1 MNRCLACGPGEQ
13 FWKGYNNAKFPQIDA
28 SYNSYQTN
36 GGTRGGGI
44 GGINNSKNFRTYGS
58 SFTILKKSLTTVNTT
73 PNKTTI
79 GQMIQGG
86 PTGTISETSY
96 TNVGGPGD
104 QTASI
109 PIRTGTARG
118 IKARLIVQPR
128 QTGVDVKHGSYERYL
143 ARKRGWVPP
152 SNLEAP
158 EPPEGY
164 HHRWVRFEFRGMTDD
179 KNVTSRIRSGYEP
192 VRADEY
198 PDRLDLPV
206 LSDGKFK
213 GIIAVGGLMLMRCPI
228 EVKEDRDEYFAN
240 LTNDQQQSVDND
252 LMKEEHPSMPISKE
266 RQSRVTFGG
275 NKKS

>member
-1 MNRCLACGPGEQ
+1 MTDSN
-13 FWKGYNNAKFPQIDA
+13 K
-28 SYNSYQTN
+28 
-36 GGTRGGGI
+36 
-44 GGINNSKNFRTYGS
+44 
-58 SFTILKKSLTTVNTT
+58 
-73 PNKTTI
+73 KTT
-79 GQMIQGG
+79 
-86 PTGTISETSY
+86 SRKNETREV
-96 TNVGGPGD
+96 N
-104 QTASI
+104 
-109 PIRTGTARG
+109 
-118 IKARLIVQPR
+118 
-128 QTGVDVKHGSYERYL
+128 

-266 RQSRVTFGG
+266 RQSRATFGGG